1 MIKMLIHRGAR
12 LAHRLAAAFLLLMTL
27 AAQALAAP
35 TIVSP
40 APGSTLPTVA
50 VGQNVS
56 ITITSTGGALPL
68 NDWVECDASDP
79 DYAGETGC
87 LPPGLVLDKSTGSAS
102 TLLHGAPTTAGN
114 YTFAVSI
121 NDNTNQ
127 AGAAFYTLVVTG
139 AGVPTLTSV
148 TPNTGSTSGGTS
160 VTLTGTNLTGV
171 TGVSFGGTSASGF
184 TFNSGTSITATTPAH
199 AAGAVNVVVT
209 TPGGTATLTNGYT
222 YATPTVIVGPTTLP
236 SGSQNTAYST
246 QTITASGGA
255 APYTFAITGGALPT
269 GLSLSNGG
277 TFSGTPTVAGTY
289 NFTVTATDANS
300 VSGSRAYSVTVI
312 PGAPIAG
319 AVSATVA
326 ANSSANPI
334 TLNLS
339 GGAATSVAVA
349 SAAGHGTATAS
360 GTSITYTPTAGYS
373 GTDSFTYTATNGSGT
388 SSPATVT
395 LTISRPI
402 LGISPASLSNAT
414 ANTVYATTLSAS
426 SGTAPYAYSITNG
439 SLPSGISLNPA
450 TGALSGIPSAGGL
463 YTFTVTATDAN
474 SATGSRAYAWTVQV
488 APPTAGAVSATVAA
502 NSSANPITLNLSGG
516 AATSVAVASA
526 AGHGT
531 ATASGTSIT
540 YTPTAGYSGTDSFTY
555 TATNASGTSTPATV
569 SVTVAS
575 PTISISPLSLPNGT
589 IGTAYSQAISA
600 SGSLAPYTYAIS
612 SGSLPAGLSLS
623 PAGALSGTPT
633 VSGNFNFTVTATD
646 SGTPISTAA
655 RAYSFTINALPP
667 VAGAV
672 SATVAANSSANPI
685 TLNLSGGATTSVAV
699 TSAPSHGTAT
709 ASGTSIT
716 YTPTAG
722 YSGADSFTYTATNS
736 SGTSSPATVAVTIS
750 APTIGISPTVLPAA
764 TPNVAFNTTVSASG
778 GTAPY
783 SYAIS
788 SGSLPSGISLN
799 TATGT
804 LSGTPLVVGPYNF
817 TVTVTD
823 ANGATGSRS
832 YSGVIQAPLPIAGT
846 LSATVAANSSAN
858 PITLNLSGGA
868 ATSVAVA
875 SAPSHGTATAS
886 GTSITYTPTAGYSG
900 ADSFTYTATNS
911 SGTSSPAAVAITIN
925 APTLGITPTGLGTA
939 TANVAFTTTLSAS
952 GGTAPYSYSISSG
965 ATPAGVT
972 LNSSTGTLSG
982 TPTAAGPYNF
992 TVTVT
997 DANGASGSRAYSG
1010 AVNVAAPIAGA
1021 NSATVAANSGANA
1034 ITLNLSGGAATSV
1047 AVASAPSHGT
1057 ATASG
1062 TSITYTPTAGY
1073 SGTDSFTYTATNG
1086 SGTSSPAPV
1095 AITISAPTLGI
1106 APTVLSAATA
1116 SVAFSTTLSASNGTA
1131 PYIYSITGGSVPTGM
1146 ALNTAIGTLSGTPTA
1161 AGPYNFTVTV
1171 TDANG
1176 ATGSRA
1182 YSGAVNVAA
1191 PIAGALSASVAAN
1204 SSANA
1209 ITLNLSGGAAT
1220 SVAVASAPSHGTAT
1234 ASGTA
1239 ITYTPTAGY
1248 SGADSFTYTAT
1259 NSSGTSSPA
1268 PVAITISAPT
1278 LGIMPTGLGA
1288 TTANVTFTTTVSASG
1303 GTAPYSYSISSGATP
1318 AGVTLNS
1325 STGTLSGTPTA
1336 AGPYNFTVTV
1346 TDANGA
1352 TGSRAYSG
1360 AVNVAAPIAGANS
1373 ATVAANSSANAI
1385 TPNLS
1390 GGAATSVAVA
1400 SAPSHGTATAS
1411 GTGITYTPTA
1421 GYSGADSF
1429 TYTATNSSGTSSP
1442 ATVTLA
1448 VTAPTLLVTPASL
1461 GAGMAGT
1468 PYSTTLSAA
1477 GGTAPY
1483 TYSVSSGSLPPGM
1496 NLNARSGVLSGTP
1509 TNTQAANVT
1518 ITVTDANGATGF
1530 QAYTFNIA
1538 AMPINV
1544 APSSQVLA
1552 AGQSATVD
1560 LTQGA
1565 SGGPFTQATV
1575 GTVTPAS
1582 AGRATRVGAFS
1593 MRFVPSAAFAGTAI
1607 VSFSLE
1613 NGSGSIATS
1622 SVSFIIAARPDPT
1635 KDADVIGLLNAQT
1648 RAAERFASTQMD
1660 NFNRRLEQLH
1670 QVSCNRN
1677 SFNASV
1683 KKDGKDVPLQEVA
1696 SAVTQHLGG
1705 SANSTDEEK
1714 RKTAAEV
1721 EEGCKQ
1727 DDIAYWSDGF
1737 INNGSTHARGARDNS
1752 FTTMGLSAGVDY
1764 RLSPTAIAGIGF
1776 GYGNDRSDIGNNK
1789 TRSDGDA
1796 LGIATY
1802 LSLNLAP
1809 KVFVD
1814 GLLGYNRIS
1823 FDSRRYITGSNDDY
1837 ARGSRD
1843 ADQLFASLT
1852 ASYEYRQGP
1861 LSLTPYGRLN
1871 ASTTRLDAF
1880 RERGGGIYGLS
1891 YEEQR
1896 QQNVTSFLGLRTGYD
1911 VATRL
1916 GVMTPKI
1923 GLAWGHNFSGSSD
1936 YKMRYTDQGE
1946 DGLLYR
1952 LKPDPLDSDFA
1963 NLDLGLDFN
1972 LGRAWQMGFSYKTA
1986 LGSDERNDSFRIG
1999 VNGKF

>member
-1 MIKMLIHRGAR
+1 MARR
-12 LAHRLAAAFLLLMTL
+12 LASVLLLLATL
-27 AAQALAAP
+27 PMATQALAAAP
-35 TIVSP
+35 TITSP
-40 APGSTLPTVA
+40 VTGSTLPSVA
-50 VGQNVS
+50 VGQSMN
-56 ITITSTGGALPL
+56 ITITSSGGSMPL
-68 NDWVECDASDP
+68 DQWAECDASDP
-79 DYAGETGC
+79 LYTGEEKC
-87 LPPGLVLDKSTGSAS
+87 LPDGLVLDASPNSST
-102 TLLHGAPTTAGN
+102 THLRGAPTTAGT
-114 YTFAVSI
+114 YTFAISL
-121 NDNTNQ
+121 NDNNQ
-127 AGAAFYTLVVTG
+127 DAGVAFYTLVVTSG
-139 AGVPTLTSV
+139 GVPTLTAVS
-148 TPNTGSTSGGTS
+148 PNTGSTAGGTS
-160 VTLTGTNLTGV
+160 VTLTGTNLTGA
-171 TGVSFGGTSASGF
+171 TSVSLGGTAATAFTVTSA
-184 TFNSGTSITATTPAH
+184 TSITATTPAH

-222 YATPTVIVGPTTLP
+222 YATPTVSVGPTTLP
-236 SGSQNTAYST
+236 NGAQNTAYST

-255 APYTFAITGGALPT
+255 APYTFAITSGALPA
-269 GLSLSNGG
+269 GLSLSSGG
-277 TFSGTPTVAGTY
+277 TLSGTPTASGTY
-289 NFTVTATDANS
+289 NITVTATDANGVTGARAYSFTISAAPTISITPTTLPNPTANVAYTTSLSATGGSAPYSYTFTSGALPAGLSLSSGGTLSGTPTLAGTYNFS
-300 VSGSRAYSVTVI
+300 VTATDANSASGSRAYSVTVS
-312 PGAPIAG
+312 PGAPNAG
-319 AVSATVA
+319 AVSVTVA

-339 GGAATSVAVA
+339 GGAATSVAIA
-349 SAAGHGTATAS
+349 SAA
-360 GTSITYTPTAGYS
+360 
-373 GTDSFTYTATNGSGT
+373 
-388 SSPATVT
+388 
-395 LTISRPI
+395 
-402 LGISPASLSNAT
+402 
-414 ANTVYATTLSAS
+414 
-426 SGTAPYAYSITNG
+426 
-439 SLPSGISLNPA
+439 
-450 TGALSGIPSAGGL
+450 
-463 YTFTVTATDAN
+463 
-474 SATGSRAYAWTVQV
+474 
-488 APPTAGAVSATVAA
+488 
-502 NSSANPITLNLSGG
+502 
-516 AATSVAVASA
+516 
-526 AGHGT
+526 
-531 ATASGTSIT
+531 
-540 YTPTAGYSGTDSFTY
+540 
-555 TATNASGTSTPATV
+555 
-569 SVTVAS
+569 
-575 PTISISPLSLPNGT
+575 
-589 IGTAYSQAISA
+589 
-600 SGSLAPYTYAIS
+600 
-612 SGSLPAGLSLS
+612 
-623 PAGALSGTPT
+623 
-633 VSGNFNFTVTATD
+633 
-646 SGTPISTAA
+646 
-655 RAYSFTINALPP
+655 
-667 VAGAV
+667 
-672 SATVAANSSANPI
+672 
-685 TLNLSGGATTSVAV
+685 
-699 TSAPSHGTAT
+699 SHGTAT

-722 YSGADSFTYTATNS
+722 YSGADSFTYTATNA
-736 SGTSSPATVAVTIS
+736 SGTSSPATVTLTVN
-750 APTIGISPTVLPAA
+750 APTLSITPSVLTAPAA
-764 TPNVAFNTTVSASG
+764 NVAYSVALGASG

-783 SYAIS
+783 SYAIT
-788 SGSLPSGISLN
+788 SGALPAGLSVN
-799 TATGT
+799 TSTGL
-804 LSGTPLVVGPYNF
+804 LSGTPSVPGAYNF

-823 ANGATGSRS
+823 TYGATAGRTYSGTVSAGPPIAAPLNITVAANSSANSVALIINGGTATSVAVASAASHGTATASGTSITYTPTAGYNGVDSFTYTATNASGTSSPATVSVTVAAPTISISPLSLPNGTIGSAYSQTISASGSLAPYTYTVSSGSLPTGLSLSSAGALSGTPTVSGNFNFTVTAADAGTPVSTAARS
-832 YSGVIQAPLPIAGT
+832 YSFTINAVPPVAGAV
-846 LSATVAANSSAN
+846 SAIVAANSSAN
-858 PITLNLSGGA
+858 PITLNISGSA
-868 ATSVAVA
+868 ASSVAVA

-911 SGTSSPAAVAITIN
+911 SGTSSPATVTVTIG
-925 APTLGITPTGLGTA
+925 APTIGISPSALPAATP
-939 TANVAFTTTLSAS
+939 NVAFNTTVSAS
-952 GGTAPYSYSISSG
+952 GGTAPYSYAISSG
-965 ATPAGVT
+965 SLPPGIS
-972 LNSSTGTLSG
+972 LNTATGTLSG
-982 TPTAAGPYNF
+982 TPLVPGPYTF

-997 DANGASGSRAYSG
+997 DANGATGSRTYSG
-1010 AVNVAAPIAGA
+1010 IIQAPLPIAGA
-1021 NSATVAANSGANA
+1021 LSATVAANSSANP

-1047 AVASAPSHGT
+1047 AVASVPSHGT

-1062 TSITYTPTAGY
+1062 TGIRYTPTAGY
-1073 SGTDSFTYTATNG
+1073 SGADSFTYTASNST
-1086 SGTSSPAPV
+1086 GTSSPATV
-1095 AITISAPTLGI
+1095 AITISAPSIGI
-1106 APTVLSAATA
+1106 SPTVLSAATA

-1131 PYIYSITGGSVPTGM
+1131 PYAYSITGGSVPTGM
-1146 ALNTAIGTLSGTPTA
+1146 ALNTATGTLSGTPTA

-1204 SSANA
+1204 SGANA

-1234 ASGTA
+1234 ASGA
-1239 ITYTPTAGY
+1239 GITYTPTAGY
-1248 SGADSFTYTAT
+1248 SGTDSFTYTAT

-1278 LGIMPTGLGA
+1278 LGIAPTGLGA
-1288 TTANVTFTTTVSASG
+1288 ATANVTFATTLSASG

-1336 AGPYNFTVTV
+1336 AGPYTFTVTV

-1373 ATVAANSSANAI
+1373 ATVAANSGANAI
-1385 TPNLS
+1385 TLNLS

-1496 NLNARSGVLSGTP
+1496 SLNASSGVLSGTP

-1518 ITVTDANGATGF
+1518 ITVTDANGATGL

-1776 GYGNDRSDIGNNK
+1776 GYSNDRSDIGDNK

-1802 LSLNLAP
+1802 LSLNPASQ
-1809 KVFVD
+1809 VFVD

-1852 ASYEYRQGP
+1852 TSYEYRQGP

>member
-1 MIKMLIHRGAR
+1 MIKMLTHRGAR
-12 LAHRLAAAFLLLMTL
+12 LARRLTAVFLLLMTL

-40 APGSTLPTVA
+40 TPGSTLPSVA
-50 VGQNVS
+50 VGQNMS

-87 LPPGLVLDKSTGSAS
+87 LPDGLVLDQSFGSAS
-102 TLLHGAPTTAGN
+102 TLLHGAPTTAGT
-114 YTFAVSI
+114 YTFPVSI

-127 AGAAFYTLVVTG
+127 AGVAFYTLVVTG
-139 AGVPTLTSV
+139 GGTPTLTSL
-148 TPNTGSTSGGTS
+148 TPNSGSTAGGTS
-160 VTLTGTNLTGV
+160 VTLTGTNLTGA
-171 TGVSFGGTSASGF
+171 TGVSFGGALASGF
-184 TFNSGTSITATTPAH
+184 TVNSATSITATTPAH

-222 YATPTVIVGPTTLP
+222 YATPTVSVGPTTLP
-236 SGSQNTAYST
+236 SGAQNTAYST
-246 QTITASGGA
+246 QTITASGAA
-255 APYTFAITGGALPT
+255 APYTFAITGGALPA
-269 GLSLSNGG
+269 GLSLSSGG
-277 TFSGTPTVAGTY
+277 TLSGTPTASGNYNITVTATDANGVTGSRAYSFTISAAPTISVNPTTLPNPTANVAYTTSLSATGGTAPYSYTFTSGTLPAGLSLSSGGTLSGTPTQAGTY
-289 NFTVTATDANS
+289 NFTVTATDVNS
-300 VSGSRAYSVTVI
+300 ASGSRTYSVTVSA
-312 PGAPIAG
+312 GAPNAG
-319 AVSATVA
+319 AVSVTVA

-339 GGAATSVAVA
+339 GGAATSVAVS
-349 SAAGHGTATAS
+349 SAASHGTATAS

-373 GTDSFTYTATNGSGT
+373 GADSFTYTATNGSGTSSPATVSLTVNAPTLSITPSVLTAPAANVAYSVALGASGGTAPYSYAITSGALPTGLSVNTSTGLLSGTPSVPGAYNFTVTVTDTYGATAGRAYSGTVSAGPPIAAPLNITVAANSSANAVALIINGGTATSVAVTSAASHGTATASGTSITYTPTPGYHGTDSFTYTATNGSGT

-395 LTISRPI
+395 
-402 LGISPASLSNAT
+402 
-414 ANTVYATTLSAS
+414 V
-426 SGTAPYAYSITNG
+426 
-439 SLPSGISLNPA
+439 
-450 TGALSGIPSAGGL
+450 
-463 YTFTVTATDAN
+463 
-474 SATGSRAYAWTVQV
+474 
-488 APPTAGAVSATVAA
+488 TVAA
-502 NSSANPITLNLSGG
+502 
-516 AATSVAVASA
+516 
-526 AGHGT
+526 
-531 ATASGTSIT
+531 
-540 YTPTAGYSGTDSFTY
+540 
-555 TATNASGTSTPATV
+555 
-569 SVTVAS
+569 
-575 PTISISPLSLPNGT
+575 PTISISPLSLPNAT
-589 IGTAYSQAISA
+589 IDTAYSQTISS
-600 SGSLAPYTYAIS
+600 SGSLAPYSYAIS

-633 VSGNFNFTVTATD
+633 VSGNFNFTVTASD
-646 SGTPISTAA
+646 AGTPVSTGA
-655 RAYSFTINALPP
+655 RAYSFTVNAVPP

-685 TLNLSGGATTSVAV
+685 TLNLSGGA
-699 TSAPSHGTAT
+699 
-709 ASGTSIT
+709 
-716 YTPTAG
+716 
-722 YSGADSFTYTATNS
+722 
-736 SGTSSPATVAVTIS
+736 
-750 APTIGISPTVLPAA
+750 
-764 TPNVAFNTTVSASG
+764 
-778 GTAPY
+778 
-783 SYAIS
+783 
-788 SGSLPSGISLN
+788 
-799 TATGT
+799 
-804 LSGTPLVVGPYNF
+804 
-817 TVTVTD
+817 
-823 ANGATGSRS
+823 
-832 YSGVIQAPLPIAGT
+832 
-846 LSATVAANSSAN
+846 
-858 PITLNLSGGA
+858 
-868 ATSVAVA
+868 ATSVA
-875 SAPSHGTATAS
+875 
-886 GTSITYTPTAGYSG
+886 I
-900 ADSFTYTATNS
+900 
-911 SGTSSPAAVAITIN
+911 
-925 APTLGITPTGLGTA
+925 
-939 TANVAFTTTLSAS
+939 
-952 GGTAPYSYSISSG
+952 
-965 ATPAGVT
+965 
-972 LNSSTGTLSG
+972 
-982 TPTAAGPYNF
+982 
-992 TVTVT
+992 
-997 DANGASGSRAYSG
+997 
-1010 AVNVAAPIAGA
+1010 
-1021 NSATVAANSGANA
+1021 
-1034 ITLNLSGGAATSV
+1034 
-1047 AVASAPSHGT
+1047 
-1057 ATASG
+1057 
-1062 TSITYTPTAGY
+1062 
-1073 SGTDSFTYTATNG
+1073 
-1086 SGTSSPAPV
+1086 
-1095 AITISAPTLGI
+1095 
-1106 APTVLSAATA
+1106 
-1116 SVAFSTTLSASNGTA
+1116 
-1131 PYIYSITGGSVPTGM
+1131 
-1146 ALNTAIGTLSGTPTA
+1146 
-1161 AGPYNFTVTV
+1161 
-1171 TDANG
+1171 
-1176 ATGSRA
+1176 
-1182 YSGAVNVAA
+1182 
-1191 PIAGALSASVAAN
+1191 
-1204 SSANA
+1204 
-1209 ITLNLSGGAAT
+1209 
-1220 SVAVASAPSHGTAT
+1220 ASAPSHGTAT

-1268 PVAITISAPT
+1268 TVTVTIGAPT
-1278 LGIMPTGLGA
+1278 IGISPTVLSA
-1288 TTANVTFTTTVSASG
+1288 TTASVPFTTSLSASG
-1303 GTAPYSYSISSGATP
+1303 GNAPYTYSITSGSVPSGLALNPAT
-1318 AGVTLNS
+1318 GS
-1325 STGTLSGTPTA
+1325 LSGIPSA
-1336 AGPYNFTVTV
+1336 AGPYTFTVTA
-1346 TDANGA
+1346 TDANSA
-1352 TGSRAYSG
+1352 TGSRSYSG
-1360 AVNVAAPIAGANS
+1360 TVQVAQPVAGALS
-1373 ATVAANSSANAI
+1373 ATVAANSSANPI
-1385 TPNLS
+1385 TLNLS

-1411 GTGITYTPTA
+1411 GTGITYTPAAGYSGVDSFTYTATNSSGTSSPAPVAITISAPSIGISPTVLSPTTASVAFSSTLSASNGTAPYVYSITAGSVPTGMTLNSATGTLSGTPTAAGPYTFTVTVTDANGASGSRAYSGAVNIAAPIAGALSASVAANSSANPITLNLSGGAATSVAVASAPSHGTATASGTAITYTPAAGYSGADSFTYTATNSSGTSSPAPVAITVSAPTLGITPAGLGTATANVAFTTTVSASGGTAPYSYSISSGAAPPGVTLNPSTGTLSGTPTAAGPYSFTVTVTDANGASGSRAYSGAVNVAAPIAAASSATVAANSAANAISLNLSGGAATSVNVAGAPSHGTATASGTGIRYTPTA

-1442 ATVTLA
+1442 ATITLT
-1448 VTAPTLLVTPASL
+1448 VTAPTLQLTPASL

-1468 PYSTTLSAA
+1468 PYSATLSAA

-1496 NLNARSGVLSGTP
+1496 NLNASSGVLSGTP
-1509 TNTQAANVT
+1509 TNTQAVNVT

-1530 QAYTFNIA
+1530 QAYTFNVA

-1705 SANSTDEEK
+1705 SANTTDEEK

-1727 DDIAYWSDGF
+1727 DDIAYWTDGF

-1814 GLLGYNRIS
+1814 GVLGYNRIS

-1852 ASYEYRQGP
+1852 TSYEYRQGP

-1896 QQNVTSFLGLRTGYD
+1896 QQNVTSFIGLRTGYD

-1916 GVMTPKI
+1916 GVMTPKV

-1972 LGRAWQMGFSYKTA
+1972 VGRAWQMGFSYKTA

-1999 VNGKF
+1999 INGKF